1 MFPLTAVSCDQGVQ
15 MSCFE
20 VRNPRDAKTDSIP
33 QTKHQDGRTTLR
45 LHPDKNPPEAQ
56 LHGRNSMDLKAWDHQ
71 DFLANPGFEEI
82 WRYVKPFSDKFEVRL
97 HFSFMVHDGTW
108 LEQPHV
114 A

>member
-1 MFPLTAVSCDQGVQ
+1 
-15 MSCFE
+15 
-20 VRNPRDAKTDSIP
+20 
-33 QTKHQDGRTTLR
+33 
-45 LHPDKNPPEAQ
+45 
-56 LHGRNSMDLKAWDHQ
+56 MDLKAWDHQ